1 MGLVKP
7 KNNTFARIKV
17 IGVGGGGGNAVSSMV
32 ESGTIEGV
40 EFVAV
45 NTDAQALLN
54 NKAETK
60 LQIGSNYTKGL
71 GSGADPDVGRQSAE
85 ESREKIKELMF
96 DTDMVFITAG
106 MGGGTGTGASA
117 IVAEAAKEAGA
128 LTVAVVTKPFLFEG
142 MRRLAAADEGI
153 ESLREHVD
161 TLIVI
166 PNQRLLDVV
175 DKQMTLLEAFKVAD
189 SVLGQ
194 GVQGISDLITKPGLV
209 NVDFADVKTIMLDS
223 GNALMGIG
231 EASGENRAVTAA
243 RAAIAS
249 PLLDVSITGARGIL
263 YNITGGSNLT
273 LPEISEASMIISQ
286 AADSDANI
294 IFGAT
299 IEESMG
305 DKVKISVIA
314 TGFDSDAYEM
324 RRPSFGRYDRQA
336 QQRIQET
343 APAAAQPAR
352 TAATMFG
359 PGFVNQGVAPEPEP
373 VAEEAP
379 LQHNTVRLRETTN
392 DGFLSGFR
400 QNQAAQATPAPQTQ
414 SPSAFS
420 QPDPRPEPTVTQGPV
435 APAASSVD
443 DTDEDEFDIPAFLRK
458 GR

>member
-7 KNNTFARIKV
+7 KNNSFAKIKV
-17 IGVGGGGGNAVSSMV
+17 IGVGGGGGNAVSSMI
-32 ESGTIEGV
+32 ESGTIDGV
-40 EFVAV
+40 EFVSI

-71 GSGADPDVGRQSAE
+71 GSGADPDVGRQAAE

-106 MGGGTGTGASA
+106 MGGGTGTGASPV
-117 IVAEAAKEAGA
+117 VAELAKESGA

-142 MRRLAAADEGI
+142 MRRGTIAQEGV
-153 ESLREHVD
+153 EMLREFVD

-166 PNQRLLDVV
+166 PNQRLLDVI
-175 DKQMTLLEAFKVAD
+175 DRQMTLIEAFRVAD

-231 EASGENRAVTAA
+231 EATGENRAVTAA

-249 PLLDVSITGARGIL
+249 PLLDVSINGAKGIL
-263 YNITGGSNLT
+263 YNITGGQNMT
-273 LPEISEASMIISQ
+273 LPEISEASMIINQ
-286 AADSDANI
+286 AADPDANI

-299 IEESMG
+299 IDDTMG
-305 DKVKISVIA
+305 DKLKISVIA
-314 TGFDSDAYEM
+314 TGFDTLGEPEAY
-324 RRPSFGRYDRQA
+324 RRPSFGAYSKSA
-336 QQRIQET
+336 QEKIQ
-343 APAAAQPAR
+343 PAQPTQPAM
-352 TAATMFG
+352 TFSANLPSF
-359 PGFVNQGVAPEPEP
+359 PGFSTTPAQKEESP
-373 VAEEAP
+373 VSA
-379 LQHNTVRLRETTN
+379 LQHNTLKFKPNTQN
-392 DGFLSGFR
+392 DGLMSGY
-400 QNQAAQATPAPQTQ
+400 QPPMQDPNTPQPTIVTNQ
-414 SPSAFS
+414 
-420 QPDPRPEPTVTQGPV
+420 PV
-435 APAASSVD
+435 APSAAATSNDPDIDSD
-443 DTDEDEFDIPAFLRK
+443 DDEFDIPAFLRK